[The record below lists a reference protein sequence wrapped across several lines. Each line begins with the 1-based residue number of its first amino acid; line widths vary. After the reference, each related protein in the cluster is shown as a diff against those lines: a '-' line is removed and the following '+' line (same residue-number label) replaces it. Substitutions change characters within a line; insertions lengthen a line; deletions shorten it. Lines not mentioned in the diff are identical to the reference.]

1 MNLLVPCCRPEAFTE
16 AIHLTVQMLPL
27 AVIHEVVD
35 FVGNHKMK
43 KKKKTQKEFCDRKS
57 PSIRWN
63 KFAKDRELIINNEF
77 VRYKYGNRGLYH
89 IVIDVML
96 SKADES

>member
-35 FVGNHKMK
+35 FVGNHKMEK
-43 KKKKTQKEFCDRKS
+43 KLKKSLWEKIAFYSLK
-57 PSIRWN
+57 
-63 KFAKDRELIINNEF
+63 LIC
-77 VRYKYGNRGLYH
+77 
-89 IVIDVML
+89 
-96 SKADES
+96 